1 MEKLEEAQQG
11 SPLCLKSLCFNTD
24 TVFHPTF
31 PVILF
36 VVSSFTVPK
45 SYLES
50 WKTPFD
56 EEDEAHSTNG
66 HSLGTDT
73 CPSSTSPDIPRA
85 IFSHFQPGISLSCD
99 TAAEYIRVSLKSAG
113 DRLGFGFCKSG

>member
-11 SPLCLKSLCFNTD
+11 SLLCLKSLCFNTD

-31 PVILF
+31 SVILF

-56 EEDEAHSTNG
+56 EEDRRTATPLEQTLAHPLLVQISLEPFFLIS
-66 HSLGTDT
+66 SLGFH
-73 CPSSTSPDIPRA
+73 SPVTLL
-85 IFSHFQPGISLSCD
+85 LS
-99 TAAEYIRVSLKSAG
+99 IRVSLKSAG